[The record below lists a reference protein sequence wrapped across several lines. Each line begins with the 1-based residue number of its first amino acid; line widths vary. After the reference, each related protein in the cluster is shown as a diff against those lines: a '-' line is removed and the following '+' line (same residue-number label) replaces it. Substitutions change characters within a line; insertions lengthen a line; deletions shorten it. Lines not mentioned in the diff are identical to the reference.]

1 MPTIQKLLRNIIQPR
16 ILLKKFG
23 EGFHFLFLLLLYLM
37 AKVCENKPC
46 ISESQDY
53 LCMNYGPHSRPN
65 SQRDCLNSIKRLD
78 DHLKINQIGMKT

>member
-78 DHLKINQIGMKT
+78 DLI